1 MIQGHGIGVIELDEG
16 GQSRSTQHIWLPSNV
31 HMAKVINLR
40 AVRKRAARLQDGQR
54 AAEHRARYGMP
65 KAERLLAEAR
75 DEKARQNLDGHQIG
89 KGEG

>member
-1 MIQGHGIGVIELDEG
+1 MIQRHGIGVIERDEG
-16 GQSRSTQHIWLPSNV
+16 GHPDPPQLIRLPSNV

-54 AAEHRARYGMP
+54 AAERRAQYGMP
-65 KAERLLAEAR
+65 KAERLLAKAR
-75 DEKARQNLDGHQIG
+75 DEKARRNLDGHQIG